1 MDTGYILDI
10 VKTVSLVIGG
20 LWVIYN
26 YAWKRER
33 YPRTEFNLD
42 IKLIDQHKNL
52 LLLEFIANLENK
64 GWVRHYINV
73 ETFILKIRY
82 ITDDDEINNLIHLK
96 IKDHDVDFFHLNFP
110 HAIKSN
116 TGATDIFW
124 LPKEW
129 KFIFIDAGTK
139 QKVSL
144 PLSIPAEAKYIAIKS
159 EFKYVNDKKSG
170 LHTAQSIVKVD
181 ELIHKKELS

>member
-64 GWVRHYINV
+64 G
-73 ETFILKIRY
+73 
-82 ITDDDEINNLIHLK
+82 
-96 IKDHDVDFFHLNFP
+96 
-110 HAIKSN
+110 A
-116 TGATDIFW
+116 
-124 LPKEW
+124 
-129 KFIFIDAGTK
+129 
-139 QKVSL
+139 
-144 PLSIPAEAKYIAIKS
+144 
-159 EFKYVNDKKSG
+159 
-170 LHTAQSIVKVD
+170 
-181 ELIHKKELS
+181 